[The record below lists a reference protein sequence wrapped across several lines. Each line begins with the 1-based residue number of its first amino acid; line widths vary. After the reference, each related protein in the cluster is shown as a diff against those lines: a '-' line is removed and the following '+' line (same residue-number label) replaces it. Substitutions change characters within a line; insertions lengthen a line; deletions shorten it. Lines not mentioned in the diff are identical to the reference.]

1 MYIVADGL
9 NKDGK
14 IRSIVAKDS
23 EELLKWMDSNG
34 IGWITIYLGQ
44 DDMNLIWIT
53 RNMIE
58 RWIESGVLD

>member
-14 IRSIVAKDS
+14 IRSIVAEDS

-53 RNMIE
+53 RDMIE
-58 RWIESGVLD
+58 RWIERGILG

>member
-34 IGWITIYLGQ
+34 IGWITKYLGQ

-53 RNMIE
+53 RDMIE

>member
-14 IRSIVAKDS
+14 IRSIVAKDR

-34 IGWITIYLGQ
+34 IGWITKYLGQ

>member
-34 IGWITIYLGQ
+34 IGWITKYLGQ

>member
-23 EELLKWMDSNG
+23 EELLKWMDSKG
-34 IGWITIYLGQ
+34 IGWITKYLGQ

>member
-34 IGWITIYLGQ
+34 IGWITKYLGQ

-58 RWIESGVLD
+58 RWLESGVLD

>member
-34 IGWITIYLGQ
+34 IGWITKYLGQ

-53 RNMIE
+53 RNIIE

>member
-53 RNMIE
+53 RDMIE

>member
-14 IRSIVAKDS
+14 IKSIVAEDS

-53 RNMIE
+53 RDMIE
-58 RWIESGVLD
+58 RWIESGVLG

>member
-14 IRSIVAKDS
+14 IRSIVAEDR

-53 RNMIE
+53 RDMIE
-58 RWIESGVLD
+58 RWIESGVLG

>member
-14 IRSIVAKDS
+14 IRSIVAEDS

-53 RNMIE
+53 RDMIE
-58 RWIESGVLD
+58 RWIESGILG